1 MAGIFSTTRVKL
13 IKGIIEFSERHV
25 FERRLRKLYNR
36 LLAGP
41 PTTVIDVGANNGQT
55 IEFFLRMAPNCTVHA
70 FEPNKKLYDHLC
82 TTYKANPNMYLY
94 DLGVSD
100 SKGERTFNEN
110 LLDYTSTFEDLN
122 MDSAYLQKKSKVL
135 GVDPSDIV
143 TARYTVRTTT
153 LADHISEHVPGTI
166 DVIKIDV
173 EGHEFACLQG
183 LFNNGRAFPIRYLQL
198 ENHNDDMYANK
209 TSFADIDA
217 LLKANGFTLEATVK
231 HGFGDLDELI
241 YRNTKFPT
249 N

>member
-1 MAGIFSTTRVKL
+1 MAGIFSTTRVKF

-25 FERRLRKLYNR
+25 FERRLQLYNR

-55 IEFFLRMAPNCTVHA
+55 IEFFLRMAPNCTVLA

-82 TTYKANPNMYLY
+82 ATYKANPNIHLY

-100 SKGERTFNEN
+100 SKGERTFNED

-122 MDSAYLQKKSKVL
+122 MDSATCKEIE
-135 GVDPSDIV
+135 GVGRGITDIV
-143 TARYTVRTTT
+143 TARYTVHTTM
-153 LADHISEHVPGTI
+153 ADHISEHVQGTI

-183 LFNNGRAFPIRYLQL
+183 LFNSGRAFPIRYLQL

-217 LLKANGFTLEATVK
+217 LLKANGFTLVATVK

-241 YRNTKFPT
+241 YGNTKYPT